1 MLCGHSNPL
10 RYEWPQWRLGLRPLA
25 SNLRPLISSL
35 VIMEILSGIFQISL
49 EQGLAYALVALGIVI
64 SFRILAFPDLT
75 VDGSFVLGGAV
86 VARMIVL
93 GYQPLTGIALAI
105 LIGFAA
111 GCATGLLNTRLKINS
126 LLAGILIMTILYS
139 VNLRVM
145 GRSNTP
151 LLNYVT
157 VLTPFEQMEM
167 RWLSVVFF
175 FAVVV
180 FASKFLTDL
189 FLHTQFGLAMRATGD
204 NEQMIRTLG
213 VNTDNITIFGLG
225 ISNAFVALS
234 GALVAQHQGF
244 ADIGMG
250 IGMIVAGLAAIII
263 GETLLRA
270 KSVGMMT
277 LAAILGSFIYRLII
291 TIGLW
296 LGLAPTDLKMATGAM
311 VILALGFP
319 ALKKGKE
326 ERLHLRGI

>member
-1 MLCGHSNPL
+1 MD
-10 RYEWPQWRLGLRPLA
+10 
-25 SNLRPLISSL
+25 
-35 VIMEILSGIFQISL
+35 ILSGIFQISL

-93 GYQPLTGIALAI
+93 GYQPLTGVVLAI
-105 LIGFAA
+105 LIGFSA

-157 VLTPFEQMEM
+157 VFTPFEQMEI
-167 RWLSVVFF
+167 RWLSVTLFF
-175 FAVVV
+175 GGIVL
-180 FASKFLTDL
+180 ASKFLADL
-189 FLHTQFGLAMRATGD
+189 FLHTQVGLAMRATGD

-213 VNTDNITIFGLG
+213 VNTDNMTVLGLG
-225 ISNAFVALS
+225 ISNALVALS

-250 IGMIVAGLAAIII
+250 IGMIVAGLASIII

-270 KSVGMMT
+270 RSVGMIT
-277 LAAILGSFIYRLII
+277 FAAILGSCIYRLVI

-326 ERLHLRGI
+326 ERIHLRGI

>member
-1 MLCGHSNPL
+1 M
-10 RYEWPQWRLGLRPLA
+10 
-25 SNLRPLISSL
+25 
-35 VIMEILSGIFQISL
+35 
-49 EQGLAYALVALGIVI
+49 AYALVALGIMI

-93 GYQPLTGIALAI
+93 GYQPLIGIVLAI
-105 LIGFAA
+105 FIGFAA

-145 GRSNTP
+145 GRSNIP
-151 LLNYVT
+151 LINYVT
-157 VLTPFEQMEM
+157 LFTPFEQMEM
-167 RWLSVVFF
+167 RWLSIVLFF
-175 FAVVV
+175 GLIV
-180 FASKFLTDL
+180 FAGKFLTDL
-189 FLHTQFGLAMRATGD
+189 FLHTQIGLAMRATGD

-213 VNTDNITIFGLG
+213 VNTDNMTVLGLG

-234 GALVAQHQGF
+234 GALVAQDQGF

-263 GETLLRA
+263 GETMLRA
-270 KSVGMMT
+270 RSVGMNT
-277 LAAILGSFIYRLII
+277 FAAILGSFIYRLTI

-319 ALKKGKE
+319 ALKKGKGE
-326 ERLHLRGI
+326 KLHLRGI